1 MGDPRK
7 LRKKFK
13 RPLMPFEKARIDAE
27 LKYLGEYGLR
37 NKRELWKTH
46 YKLSNFRRIARDLKT
61 MPEHQRQIAFGELTT
76 RLRSLGLV
84 GIEATTDDVLSLSVD
99 NILDRR
105 LQTVVFKKG
114 LARSI
119 YQARQLVAHKHIAI
133 RGKVIN
139 SPAYL
144 VKIDE
149 EDSLAFSDHSPF
161 NGRNEKIFGDKP
173 VLKTVPKEESAPTP
187 RKRTTRKPISRKS
200 TRKKTTKK
208 TTEKTPEKVTEKT
221 PEKATKKTAK
231 NTAKRTAKKSTKKT
245 TTKEKE

>member
-13 RPLMPFEKARIDAE
+13 RPLVPFEKARIDSE

-37 NKRELWKTH
+37 NKRELWKTRFQ
-46 YKLSNFRRIARDLKT
+46 LSNFRRMARDLKT
-61 MPEHQRQIAFGELTT
+61 MPEHQQQIAFGELTN

-84 GIEATTDDVLSLSVD
+84 GTEATTDDVLSLSVE

-119 YQARQLVAHKHIAI
+119 YQARQLVAHKHIAV

-139 SPAYL
+139 SPSYL

-149 EDSLAFSDHSPF
+149 EDYLTFSDHSPF
-161 NGRNEKIFGDKP
+161 NGRSEKIFGDKP
-173 VLKTVPKEESAPTP
+173 ALKPEPVDESKTTP
-187 RKRTTRKPISRKS
+187 RKRTTRK
-200 TRKKTTKK
+200 TTTKK
-208 TTEKTPEKVTEKT
+208 TTRKRNA
-221 PEKATKKTAK
+221 KASSN
-231 NTAKRTAKKSTKKT
+231 NTSKKSTKKT
-245 TTKEKE
+245 TSGKKE